1 MKIKKEF
8 CMRNIY
14 GENTLVP
21 VGDTASSF
29 KGIIKVN
36 EIGSFI
42 WNSIEKSLNE
52 EEIISMIVKDFNL
65 DFNQAKNDV
74 HDFINYLKDVNII

>member
-8 CMRNIY
+8 CIRNIC

-21 VGDTASSF
+21 VGETASSF

-36 EIGSFI
+36 EIGSSI
-42 WNSIEKSLNE
+42 WNNIEKVVNE
-52 EEIISMIVKDFNL
+52 EEIVSMIVKDFNL

-74 HDFINYLKDVNII
+74 NDFINYLKDVNII

>member
-1 MKIKKEF
+1 MRIKKEF
-8 CMRNIY
+8 CMRNIC
-14 GENTLVP
+14 GESTLVP
-21 VGDTASSF
+21 VGETASSF

-42 WNSIEKSLNE
+42 WNNIEKVVNE
-52 EEIISMIVKDFNL
+52 EEIVSMIVKDFNL

-74 HDFINYLKDVNII
+74 NDFINYLKDVNII